1 MTSNWNIDITK
12 ILLPDEIKA
21 VWDDLN
27 RRAPRSVSTRQ
38 NRVIFLLATCY
49 GLRCSEI
56 RQLRLMDVKCDIS
69 QPFINLRKSIT
80 KRKKSRRVPLS
91 IDGTACEQ
99 IKQWKAERVSMSAAG
114 QDAFVCTLRKAGTVH
129 CTSPGGIVGDDGPG
143 STTRTNAGPGRFLS
157 RSGVGQKYKAACKVL
172 GPDRV
177 STIHIHCGR
186 HTAATVL
193 LHRGMPPVQV
203 MKILGHSN
211 LATTT
216 VYAHIIPDGTERT
229 DYFSGL

>member
-1 MTSNWNIDITK
+1 MNIDVSK

-21 VWDDLN
+21 VWQDLN
-27 RRAPRSVSTRQ
+27 RKAPRSLNTRQ

-56 RQLRLMDVKCDIS
+56 RQLRLMDVKCDIP
-69 QPFINLRKSIT
+69 QPFINLRKAIT

-91 IDGTACEQ
+91 IDATALEQ
-99 IKQWKAERVSMSAAG
+99 IRAWKAERTSQGADG
-114 QDAFVCTLRKAGTVH
+114 TDPFVCSIAKACDVASTG
-129 CTSPGGIVGDDGPG
+129 PVGAFGHI
-143 STTRTNAGPGRFLS
+143 TARNGPGRPLC
-157 RSGVGQKYKAACKVL
+157 RTALYQRYKTACRCL

-177 STIHIHCGR
+177 ATLHIHCGR

-203 MKILGHSN
+203 MKILGHAN

-216 VYAHIIPDGTERT
+216 LYAHLIPDGTERT